1 MSISP
6 SPRSRPRRLS
16 APSAA
21 VLAFG
26 GVIGWSAFLLFSVEP
41 LIGRLVLPVF
51 GGTPAVWATTLFFFQ
66 AVLLL
71 GYLYGHLS
79 VTRLGLRR
87 GAIVHVVLIL
97 GAAASLLVAPARA
110 ADLRNPAI
118 PDVLNLIGMLGLTI
132 GLPGVRPDDDD
143 PARVCVVCR
152 ESRLAPTAGRLL
164 AVRPEQRRLPAG
176 PVGLSVHR
184 RAAARAV
191 GAARRL
197 GGRLR
202 AVRHR
207 DRRLRSLGQPP
218 RSGFR

>member
-1 MSISP
+1 MTEP
-6 SPRSRPRRLS
+6 GAVGLDGMDLVRAESRPRRLS

-41 LIGRLVLPVF
+41 LIARLVLPVF

-87 GAIVHVVLIL
+87 GAVVHVALIL
-97 GAAASLLVAPARA
+97 AAAASLLVAPTRA

-132 GLPGVRPDDDD
+132 GLPAFVLTTTTPLVS
-143 PARVCVVCR
+143 AWYAA
-152 ESRLAPTAGRLL
+152 S
-164 AVRPEQRRLPAG
+164 
-176 PVGLSVHR
+176 
-184 RAAARAV
+184 RAACARAV
-191 GAARRL
+191 AGRMTAAMTAATPT
-197 GGRLR
+197 G
-202 AVRHR
+202 
-207 DRRLRSLGQPP
+207 SMP
-218 RSGFR
+218 